1 MPSTSSAASTA
12 YTQRPDDSS
21 VHSTGCPQSS
31 GYKKI
36 KGQAIN
42 GSQDLDKLV
51 SKPCYTCDPKAWTA
65 LHSQRATAIEAQIPP
80 VSEPPTPTS
89 FVNDQRTK
97 PTIKRDEEVTTRNDS
112 DGEEEVTQSR
122 FCGLSTVTVKQGRS
136 ER

>member
-1 MPSTSSAASTA
+1 MTSTSSAASTA

-31 GYKKI
+31 GYKKS
-36 KGQAIN
+36 KRRAIN
-42 GSQDLDKLV
+42 GAQDLGNLV
-51 SKPCYTCDPKAWTA
+51 AEPCYTCDPKAWA
-65 LHSQRATAIEAQIPP
+65 EMHSQRATAIEAQIPP

-112 DGEEEVTQSR
+112 DGEEEVAKSL
-122 FCGLSTVTVKQGRS
+122 FCGLGTVTVKRGKK
-136 ER
+136 